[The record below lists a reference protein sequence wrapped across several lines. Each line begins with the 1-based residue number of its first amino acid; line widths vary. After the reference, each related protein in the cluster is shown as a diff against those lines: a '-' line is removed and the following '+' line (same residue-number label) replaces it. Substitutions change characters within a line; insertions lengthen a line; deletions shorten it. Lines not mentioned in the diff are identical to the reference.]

1 MTIPELV
8 GSIVLGVVV
17 LFALNVWLILRYK
30 RQWRS

>member
-17 LFALNVWLILRYK
+17 LFGLNVWLALRYK